1 MENSEILN
9 MDYTVRDYEAPMKL
23 GELTVEK
30 RNKLIDLVLKHV
42 RHGGNS
48 REAILALLYDV
59 SPADAIN
66 FDTLR
71 YSIVGSRIYMHRTM
85 SVAAIA
91 DKVYQ
96 GLEELEAEFRGKKEN
111 PDG

>member
-1 MENSEILN
+1 MENIELLN

-42 RHGGNS
+42 RPGGNS

-59 SPADAIN
+59 TPADAVN

-71 YSIVGSRIYMHRTM
+71 YSIVGTRIYMHRTM